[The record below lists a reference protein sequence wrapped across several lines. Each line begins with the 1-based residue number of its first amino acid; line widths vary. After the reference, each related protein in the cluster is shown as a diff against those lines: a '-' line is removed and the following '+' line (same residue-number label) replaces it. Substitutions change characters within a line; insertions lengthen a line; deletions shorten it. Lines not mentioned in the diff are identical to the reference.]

1 MVWNAGRLVANIR
14 LLGYG
19 LRMCACGVIGA
30 REGVVVMLAL
40 SFEYRRCFPLFFSAM
55 DNVFKGCALVVEC
68 F

>member
-1 MVWNAGRLVANIR
+1 MYAALGLWPVRVRRDGRPRV
-14 LLGYG
+14 GG
-19 LRMCACGVIGA
+19 GGA
-30 REGVVVMLAL
+30 VVMLAL